1 MRNLR
6 ARGAV
11 RRADWG
17 FRGTR
22 FDAFCL
28 RASQSI
34 KNQMCLTLAGRAA
47 FIIRLIMLRS
57 ATATKQLGDSV
68 RRCQKTES
76 GAATA
81 PRHEERDWGRP
92 PAACGESTD
101 APPHDMCVAARSS
114 TSGVV
119 GGVAHQRL
127 ERRTMHRQRERVRRE
142 CGARANRERRRRR
155 GSCGTGTS
163 WIENGSSSERTL
175 HQNESRTSKMGKQ
188 RAAEQVEIL
197 AALTLS
203 IGSTRDCITSG

>member
-1 MRNLR
+1 MRNHR
-6 ARGAV
+6 ARGAE
-11 RRADWG
+11 RRADRG

-34 KNQMCLTLAGRAA
+34 KNQMCLNSRRR
-47 FIIRLIMLRS
+47 FIFDNCLIMLRS

-92 PAACGESTD
+92 PAACGGAG
-101 APPHDMCVAARSS
+101 APPHDMCAAARSS

-142 CGARANRERRRRR
+142 RRR
-155 GSCGTGTS
+155 TGAA
-163 WIENGSSSERTL
+163 
-175 HQNESRTSKMGKQ
+175 
-188 RAAEQVEIL
+188 AAEQERL
-197 AALTLS
+197 
-203 IGSTRDCITSG
+203 GSRTDHHQNGHFIRTRAELRRWGNRGPPSRSRSSRPSPWA

>member
-1 MRNLR
+1 MRNHR

-34 KNQMCLTLAGRAA
+34 KNQMCLNSRRR
-47 FIIRLIMLRS
+47 FIFDNCLIMLRS

-92 PAACGESTD
+92 PAACGGGRR
-101 APPHDMCVAARSS
+101 AATRYVRGGASINFRRCRRSS
-114 TSGVV
+114 TSTSREKNHASAAGAGPTGVWSESERSVV
-119 GGVAHQRL
+119 GGA
-127 ERRTMHRQRERVRRE
+127 
-142 CGARANRERRRRR
+142 A
-155 GSCGTGTS
+155 
-163 WIENGSSSERTL
+163 
-175 HQNESRTSKMGKQ
+175 
-188 RAAEQVEIL
+188 AAEQERLGSRTDHHQNGHFIRTRAEL
-197 AALTLS
+197 RRWGNRGPLS
-203 IGSTRDCITSG
+203 RSRFSRPSP

>member
-1 MRNLR
+1 MRNHR

-34 KNQMCLTLAGRAA
+34 KKSDVPQRVPRSFDNC
-47 FIIRLIMLRS
+47 LIMLRS

-92 PAACGESTD
+92 QRHAGGAG
-101 APPHDMCVAARSS
+101 APPHDMCVAARAS

-142 CGARANRERRRRR
+142 SGARANEASSYRRS
-155 GSCGTGTS
+155 SCRTGTS
-163 WIENGSSSERTL
+163 RIENGSSSERTL
-175 HQNESRTSKMGKQ
+175 HQNESRTSKMGN
-188 RAAEQVEIL
+188 RGP
-197 AALTLS
+197 LS
-203 IGSTRDCITSG
+203 RSRFSRPSP

>member
-1 MRNLR
+1 MPH
-6 ARGAV
+6 ARGS
-11 RRADWG
+11 R
-17 FRGTR
+17 
-22 FDAFCL
+22 
-28 RASQSI
+28 SI
-34 KNQMCLTLAGRAA
+34 HNC
-47 FIIRLIMLRS
+47 LIMLRS

-92 PAACGESTD
+92 QRHAGGAG
-101 APPHDMCVAARSS
+101 APPHDMCAAARSS

-127 ERRTMHRQRERVRRE
+127 ERRTMHRQRERLRRE
-142 CGARANRERRRRR
+142 CGARANGASSDRR

-188 RAAEQVEIL
+188 RAAEQAEIL

-203 IGSTRDCITSG
+203 IGSTRDCTGPEETRALLE

>member
-1 MRNLR
+1 MRNHR

-34 KNQMCLTLAGRAA
+34 KNQMCLNRAPRR
-47 FIIRLIMLRS
+47 FIHNCLIMLRS
-57 ATATKQLGDSV
+57 ASATKQLGDSV

-92 PAACGESTD
+92 QRHAGGGESRRTTTRD
-101 APPHDMCVAARSS
+101 GRGGASINFRRCRRSS
-114 TSGVV
+114 TSTSREKNHASAAGASPTGEWSKSERSVV
-119 GGVAHQRL
+119 GGA
-127 ERRTMHRQRERVRRE
+127 
-142 CGARANRERRRRR
+142 A
-155 GSCGTGTS
+155 
-163 WIENGSSSERTL
+163 
-175 HQNESRTSKMGKQ
+175 
-188 RAAEQVEIL
+188 AAEQERLGSRTDHHQNGHFIRTRAEL
-197 AALTLS
+197 RRWGNRGPLS
-203 IGSTRDCITSG
+203 RSRFSRPSP

>member
-1 MRNLR
+1 MRNHR

-34 KNQMCLTLAGRAA
+34 KNQMCLNSRRR
-47 FIIRLIMLRS
+47 FIFDNCLIMLRS

-142 CGARANRERRRRR
+142 CGARANGASSEARQLRNRNVLGRERIIIR
-155 GSCGTGTS
+155 TDT
-163 WIENGSSSERTL
+163 SSERE
-175 HQNESRTSKMGKQ
+175 QNFEDGETEGR
-188 RAAEQVEIL
+188 
-197 AALTLS
+197 
-203 IGSTRDCITSG
+203 

>member
-1 MRNLR
+1 MRNHR

-34 KNQMCLTLAGRAA
+34 KNQMCLSTRA
-47 FIIRLIMLRS
+47 FIHNCLIMLRS

-92 PAACGESTD
+92 PAACGGSRR
-101 APPHDMCVAARSS
+101 AATRYVRSGAIINFRRCRRSS
-114 TSGVV
+114 TSTSREKNHASAAGAGPTGVWSESERSVV
-119 GGVAHQRL
+119 GGA
-127 ERRTMHRQRERVRRE
+127 
-142 CGARANRERRRRR
+142 A
-155 GSCGTGTS
+155 
-163 WIENGSSSERTL
+163 
-175 HQNESRTSKMGKQ
+175 
-188 RAAEQVEIL
+188 AAEQERL
-197 AALTLS
+197 
-203 IGSTRDCITSG
+203 GSRTDHHQNGHFIRTRAELRRWGNRGPPSRSRSSRPSPWA

>member
-1 MRNLR
+1 MRNHR

-34 KNQMCLTLAGRAA
+34 KNQMCLNSSS
-47 FIIRLIMLRS
+47 FDNCLIMLRS

-76 GAATA
+76 GAATGVA
-81 PRHEERDWGRP
+81 SPRHAGGEHRR
-92 PAACGESTD
+92 AATRYVRSGASINFRRCR
-101 APPHDMCVAARSS
+101 RSS
-114 TSGVV
+114 TS
-119 GGVAHQRL
+119 
-127 ERRTMHRQRERVRRE
+127 TSREKNHASAA
-142 CGARANRERRRRR
+142 GAGPTGASSDRR

-163 WIENGSSSERTL
+163 RIENGSSSERTL

-197 AALTLS
+197 EALTLS
-203 IGSTRDCITSG
+203 IGSTRDCTTSG

>member
-1 MRNLR
+1 MRNHR
-6 ARGAV
+6 ARGAE
-11 RRADWG
+11 RRADRG

-34 KNQMCLTLAGRAA
+34 KNQMCLNSRRR
-47 FIIRLIMLRS
+47 FIFDNCLIMLRS

-92 PAACGESTD
+92 PAACGGSRR
-101 APPHDMCVAARSS
+101 AATRYVRSGAIINFRRCRRSS
-114 TSGVV
+114 TS
-119 GGVAHQRL
+119 
-127 ERRTMHRQRERVRRE
+127 TSREKNHASAA
-142 CGARANRERRRRR
+142 GAGPTGASSDRR

-163 WIENGSSSERTL
+163 RIENGSSSERTL

-188 RAAEQVEIL
+188 RAAEQAEIL

-203 IGSTRDCITSG
+203 TGSTRDCITSG

>member
-1 MRNLR
+1 MRNHR

-34 KNQMCLTLAGRAA
+34 KNQMCLNSRRR
-47 FIIRLIMLRS
+47 FIFDNCLIMLRS

-76 GAATA
+76 GAAT
-81 PRHEERDWGRP
+81 WGSP
-92 PAACGESTD
+92 AAACGGRAG
-101 APPHDMCVAARSS
+101 APPHDMCVAARAS

-142 CGARANRERRRRR
+142 CGARANGASSEARQLRNRNVLGRERIIIR
-155 GSCGTGTS
+155 TDT
-163 WIENGSSSERTL
+163 SSERE
-175 HQNESRTSKMGKQ
+175 QNFEDGETEGR
-188 RAAEQVEIL
+188 
-197 AALTLS
+197 
-203 IGSTRDCITSG
+203 

>member
-1 MRNLR
+1 MRNHR

-34 KNQMCLTLAGRAA
+34 KNQMCLNSRRR
-47 FIIRLIMLRS
+47 FIFDNCLIMLRS

-81 PRHEERDWGRP
+81 PRHEERDRGRP
-92 PAACGESTD
+92 QRHAGGEPARHTSIC
-101 APPHDMCVAARSS
+101 AARSS

-142 CGARANRERRRRR
+142 CGARANGASSEARQLRNRNVLDRERIIIR
-155 GSCGTGTS
+155 TDT
-163 WIENGSSSERTL
+163 SSERE
-175 HQNESRTSKMGKQ
+175 QNFEDGETEGR
-188 RAAEQVEIL
+188 
-197 AALTLS
+197 
-203 IGSTRDCITSG
+203 

>member
-1 MRNLR
+1 MRNHR

-34 KNQMCLTLAGRAA
+34 KNQMCLNSRRR
-47 FIIRLIMLRS
+47 FIFDNCLIMLRS

-92 PAACGESTD
+92 PAACGGSRR
-101 APPHDMCVAARSS
+101 AATRYVRSGASINFRRCRRSS
-114 TSGVV
+114 TSTSREKNHASAAGAGPTGVWSESERSVV
-119 GGVAHQRL
+119 GGA
-127 ERRTMHRQRERVRRE
+127 
-142 CGARANRERRRRR
+142 A
-155 GSCGTGTS
+155 
-163 WIENGSSSERTL
+163 
-175 HQNESRTSKMGKQ
+175 
-188 RAAEQVEIL
+188 AAEQERLGSRTDHHQNGHFIRTRAEL
-197 AALTLS
+197 RRWGNRGPLS
-203 IGSTRDCITSG
+203 TSRSSRPSP